1 MAVSTATKKEGN
13 EMGLSKV
20 MIGVFVGVFLS
31 ALLYEIVHRQDPELV
46 DAVVNKLRNK
56 IMK

>member
-1 MAVSTATKKEGN
+1 
-13 EMGLSKV
+13 MGLSKV

-46 DAVVNKLRNK
+46 DAVVNKLREK
-56 IMK
+56 IIKK